1 MSINVVIITGNLT
14 RDCEV
19 KRTANGTEFATFT
32 VAVNEYR
39 KDADSYPNYIDCV
52 WYGAGAM
59 AVAPYLN
66 KGIKVTVEGR
76 LHQSRWENE
85 KGKHSKIEVY
95 PYAVELPPKPKAN
108 TDDCPF

>member
-1 MSINVVIITGNLT
+1 MSLNVVIFTGNLT

-19 KRTANGTEFATFT
+19 KRTANGTDVVTFT
-32 VAVNEYR
+32 IAVNEYR
-39 KDADSYPNYIDCV
+39 KDGNYANYFDCV

-59 AVAPYLN
+59 AVSPYLN

-76 LHQSRWENE
+76 LHQDRWENE
-85 KGKHSKIEVY
+85 TGKHSRIVVN
-95 PYAVELPPKPKAN
+95 PYGVELPPKPKAN